1 MINNQMFANEN
12 ESVDIIRSI
21 YEKKMIKVL
30 TNMRLVNIKVE
41 SLEDVLDKE

>member
-1 MINNQMFANEN
+1 MFANEN